1 MVVESMYFS
10 SSQQHS
16 MVEVALLLVVYN
28 VDKLAVNHATEE
40 KFAPVEGW
48 QLAYLLPCFHS

>member
-28 VDKLAVNHATEE
+28 VDKLAVNHATDE
-40 KFAPVEGW
+40 KFAPVEG
-48 QLAYLLPCFHS
+48 